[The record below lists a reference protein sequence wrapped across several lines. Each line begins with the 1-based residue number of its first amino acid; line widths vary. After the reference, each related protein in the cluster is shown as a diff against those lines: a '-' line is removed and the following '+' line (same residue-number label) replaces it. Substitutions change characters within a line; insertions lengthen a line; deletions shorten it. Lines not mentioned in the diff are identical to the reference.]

1 MRCVQSHGLIGQMK
15 TFFSSYLPTI
25 AIGAIAVVI
34 GFVSSVAILFQAA
47 QALGATPEQTS
58 SWIFAVCLGAG
69 IISIVYSLYY
79 KMPILAAWSTPGAAL
94 LSTSLVNVPM
104 NEAIGAFVFSGVL
117 VLVAGLTGWFEK
129 ALKRIPVALA
139 SAMLAG
145 VLVRFGLDVFVS
157 MKTQPAL
164 VLVMLAVY
172 FISKKFLPRYA
183 VIFVALIG
191 TLMSALQGQL
201 QLDSVHFEFAHP
213 VWITPAFNW
222 SVLVG
227 VGIPLFIVTMASQ
240 NLPGVTV
247 LRNAG
252 YHPPISKIMTGTGLA
267 TLLLAP
273 FGAFS
278 VNMAAITG
286 AMCSGS
292 EAHVDRSKR
301 YMASTSAGVVY
312 LIVALL
318 SSAIIALLTAL
329 PKELVWALAG
339 IALFTTIAN
348 SLMSAVQEDFSR
360 EAAVITFLVTASG
373 VSLLGIGAPFWGLVA
388 GVVALIAM
396 KPRA

>member
-1 MRCVQSHGLIGQMK
+1 MR
-15 TFFSSYLPTI
+15 TFFSSYLPTV
-25 AIGAIAVVI
+25 AIGAISVVV

-47 QALGATPEQTS
+47 QAAGATPEQTS

-69 IISIVYSLYY
+69 LTSIVFSLYY

-94 LSTSLVNVPM
+94 LSTSLLGVPM
-104 NEAIGAFVFSGVL
+104 SDTIGAFVFSGLL
-117 VLVAGLTGWFEK
+117 VLIAGLTGWFEK
-129 ALKRIPVALA
+129 ALRRIPVALA

-172 FISKKFLPRYA
+172 FVSKKFIPRYA
-183 VIFVALIG
+183 VILVALVG
-191 TLMSALQGQL
+191 TCMSAMQGQL
-201 QLDSVHFEFAHP
+201 QLGTVNFEFAHP
-213 VWITPAFNW
+213 VWIMPTFSW
-222 SVLVG
+222 SVIVG

-252 YHPPISKIMTGTGLA
+252 YHPPISKIMTGTGLV
-267 TLLLAP
+267 TMLLAP

-278 VNMAAITG
+278 VNLAAITA
-286 AMCSGS
+286 AMCSGT
-292 EAHVDRSKR
+292 EAHVDSSKR
-301 YMASTSAGVVY
+301 YLASTSAGVVY

-339 IALFTTIAN
+339 IALFATIAN
-348 SLMSAVQEDFSR
+348 ALLSAVREDFSR

-373 VSLLGIGAPFWGLVA
+373 VSLLGIGAPFWGLVVGA
-388 GVVALIAM
+388 IALIAM
-396 KPRA
+396 KPRSSVAK